1 MTPDTSTV
9 QLPASPTAFLGDGVY
24 AWRVR
29 LEPAV
34 GAAGSNAPAGV
45 AAAGQLKKAAP

>member
-1 MTPDTSTV
+1 MTTDASAV
-9 QLPASPTAFLGDGVY
+9 QLYASPTAFPGDGVY

-34 GAAGSNAPAGV
+34 EAAGSNAPAGV
-45 AAAGQLKKAAP
+45 AAAEQLKEAAP